1 MLSERRTAIACAS
14 LAAGL
19 AWALSSCLAPVA
31 PTTENTVV
39 APGQTIDLQTAYSD
53 PRCDA
58 TATGRA
64 AFLLNLRGA
73 AALAV
78 RLDRRGQ
85 ALLDRLYARE
95 CALAQIADVASV
107 RFGPSFS
114 RVRVNGEP
122 YLRLSRTRSLEQ
134 VG

>member
-19 AWALSSCLAPVA
+19 AWALSSCLAPLA

-64 AFLLNLRGA
+64 A
-73 AALAV
+73 ALAV

-85 ALLDRLYARE
+85 ALLDRLYTRE

-122 YLRLSRTRSLEQ
+122 YLRVSRTRSLEQ